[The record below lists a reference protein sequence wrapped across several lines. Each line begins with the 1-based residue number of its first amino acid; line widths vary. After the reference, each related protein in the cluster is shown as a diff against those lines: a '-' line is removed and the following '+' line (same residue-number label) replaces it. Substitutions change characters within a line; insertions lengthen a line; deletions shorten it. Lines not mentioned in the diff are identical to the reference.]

1 MAFLSDPVGFDLR
14 VAFAQAARRHPFEA
28 VDQFRQLHGRGIFH
42 KQMHMVGFAVEL
54 GQGGSLDCAYITH
67 DLFHVTQHG
76 AAQHLAAILGDEDQM
91 GVKHEHAMATGTKRF
106 IGHRPIEYIA
116 RICEYFTHESHKDQ
130 YADQDLAGARER
142 QARSTVV
149 AYGL

>member
-1 MAFLSDPVGFDLR
+1 MGAPPTEPAKYEGDQIRPFFPIQWVMIGFT
-14 VAFAQAARRHPFEA
+14 VE
-28 VDQFRQLHGRGIFH
+28 FRQRY
-42 KQMHMVGFAVEL
+42 V
-54 GQGGSLDCAYITH
+54 LDGAHVAH
-67 DLFHVTQHG
+67 DLFHVSQHRP
-76 AAQHLAAILGDEDQM
+76 AQHLAAILGDENQI
-91 GVKHEHAMATGTKRF
+91 GVKHEHAMATGTKCF
-106 IGHRPIEYIA
+106 IGHRPIEYIV